1 MAEVDDSD
9 AVTASMSN
17 GGGGG
22 EATPT
27 DKTAQAP
34 AANPL
39 SRKLQRV
46 LGGTGGGTVG
56 PLDPEVSERVS
67 RGGVSAVVC
76 VVHASTRLQAPIFFS
91 SPSAA
96 LIFFM
101 LMYSQRVLRRYAL
114 WCLVV
119 YSELFTHRTHTHL
132 QLERIRECKREWCF
146 GELCTEQTLA
156 VTCSATQRVARYSN
170 ESHGMLYHC
179 AWPHHRLHRL
189 HPVPG
194 AGGFAPVQ
202 CFEIFLIPTVVKCQT
217 VRQQQL
223 AVRASVQAS

>member
-56 PLDPEVSERVS
+56 PLDPEVSESSECVRV
-67 RGGVSAVVC
+67 GVSAVVC
-76 VVHASTRLQAPIFFS
+76 VVHVQHTCKLPS
-91 SPSAA
+91 SS
-96 LIFFM
+96 
-101 LMYSQRVLRRYAL
+101 R
-114 WCLVV
+114 
-119 YSELFTHRTHTHL
+119 
-132 QLERIRECKREWCF
+132 
-146 GELCTEQTLA
+146 
-156 VTCSATQRVARYSN
+156 
-170 ESHGMLYHC
+170 
-179 AWPHHRLHRL
+179 
-189 HPVPG
+189 HPV
-194 AGGFAPVQ
+194 
-202 CFEIFLIPTVVKCQT
+202 LH
-217 VRQQQL
+217 
-223 AVRASVQAS
+223 

>member
-9 AVTASMSN
+9 VVTASMSN

-56 PLDPEVSERVS
+56 PLDPEVSESTECV

-91 SPSAA
+91 SPGAA

-101 LMYSQRVLRRYAL
+101 LMTASVCCDVMRSGV
-114 WCLVV
+114 WSCIT
-119 YSELFTHRTHTHL
+119 SSSHTTHTHTSFNWK
-132 QLERIRECKREWCF
+132 ECEREWVLVNCAQSKH
-146 GELCTEQTLA
+146 LRSLA
-156 VTCSATQRVARYSN
+156 LPRSASHVTPVNRTACS
-170 ESHGMLYHC
+170 
-179 AWPHHRLHRL
+179 
-189 HPVPG
+189 
-194 AGGFAPVQ
+194 
-202 CFEIFLIPTVVKCQT
+202 IT
-217 VRQQQL
+217 VRGHITGCSDCIL
-223 AVRASVQAS
+223 TLVLGGLLLF